1 MFRSEGF
8 QKYFKNFSWLFV
20 ERILRLALI
29 LGTTIVVSRYLG
41 AERLGQLNYAMAI
54 VSIGAV
60 FVAMGTNEVISR
72 DLVRYPERRNELLGT
87 GFAMN
92 VTGAVV
98 LNIVVLSYGLL
109 KGLDTLMLLLLMI
122 TAAGELFR
130 WGTLIEL
137 FFISQVKG
145 RISAKVGVAATLVSS
160 GFKLLLVY
168 QHAPIL
174 WFAGAY
180 VFDCLISTVLFTI
193 AYRLNKHHLRKWRP
207 SLRMFKYLLVQSWPM
222 LVYAFALQAQLKIDQ
237 VMIFDLLRSSLGEKA
252 ANAEVGQYSVAVKMI
267 EAIAFLPVIIQ
278 LSLGPAI
285 ARARVQDIDLYRQR
299 ITNQYRLMFLLYLVT
314 SLPLYFIAEPLVVW
328 LYGPEFRMAG
338 HLLALF
344 AVRLVFSYMGVAKGS
359 FIVNEGLFRFSLVA
373 AVVGASV
380 NIGLNWFLIPTMGS
394 NGAIW
399 ATLVSFFVSVYL
411 MDLTTARTRVN
422 FKMLTE
428 GIFTFW
434 KIRTVR

>member
-1 MFRSEGF
+1 M
-8 QKYFKNFSWLFV
+8 
-20 ERILRLALI
+20 
-29 LGTTIVVSRYLG
+29 SRYLG

-60 FVAMGTNEVISR
+60 FVAMGTNEGDLE
-72 DLVRYPERRNELLGT
+72 DLVRHPERRNELLGT

-122 TAAGELFR
+122 AAAGELFR

-222 LVYAFALQAQLKIDQ
+222 LVYAFALQAQLKIDR

-285 ARARVQDIDLYRQR
+285 RARVQDIDLYRQR
-299 ITNQYRLMFLLYLVT
+299 IANQYRLMFLLYLVT
-314 SLPLYFIAEPLVVW
+314 SLPLLLYRGTARGVVVRPGISDGGASSGPLCGSVGV
-328 LYGPEFRMAG
+328 
-338 HLLALF
+338 LLH
-344 AVRLVFSYMGVAKGS
+344 GVAKGS

-373 AVVGASV
+373 AVVGC
-380 NIGLNWFLIPTMGS
+380 IGEHRTELVPHSDHGFQRCYLGHLGIVLCECLS
-394 NGAIW
+394 NGP
-399 ATLVSFFVSVYL
+399 
-411 MDLTTARTRVN
+411 DHRTYACELQDVDRGY
-422 FKMLTE
+422 FHFLE
-428 GIFTFW
+428 RSGP
-434 KIRTVR
+434 